1 MNGNLVKVENLN
13 KSFGGLRAIDNCS
26 IEIKENSITGIIG
39 PNGSGKSTLF
49 NLITGNLK
57 PDNGSVF
64 YNGQDITGKEPY
76 ELFNLGIL
84 RTFQIAHEFTNLTVI
99 ENLMMVPENQMGEK
113 LITSIFKR
121 DDFKKQENEIK
132 EKALDVL
139 KFLKIDHLINEKAG
153 NLSGGQK
160 KLLELA
166 RTMMVD
172 AKIVFLD
179 EVGAGVNK
187 SLLKEISDSIL
198 KLNEE
203 RKYTFCIIEHDI
215 DFITKLCD
223 PVIVLAEGKVL
234 FQGTAEEVKENNEVI
249 DSYLGQNS

>member
-1 MNGNLVKVENLN
+1 M
-13 KSFGGLRAIDNCS
+13 
-26 IEIKENSITGIIG
+26 
-39 PNGSGKSTLF
+39 
-49 NLITGNLK
+49 
-57 PDNGSVF
+57 
-64 YNGQDITGKEPY
+64 
-76 ELFNLGIL
+76 
-84 RTFQIAHEFTNLTVI
+84 
-99 ENLMMVPENQMGEK
+99 
-113 LITSIFKR
+113 
-121 DDFKKQENEIK
+121 
-132 EKALDVL
+132 

-187 SLLKEISDSIL
+187 SLLKEISESIL
-198 KLNEE
+198 KLNKE
-203 RKYTFCIIEHDI
+203 RNYTFCIIEHDI

-234 FQGTAEEVKENNEVI
+234 FQGSPREVKENNEVI
-249 DSYLGQNS
+249 DSYLGKKI